1 MGAIATP
8 LKKLRSSPNWTKDRR
23 FRSTEPL
30 SLSQQL
36 KEKEKRV
43 FNFSE
48 TGKDLCFYLGE
59 GKKYNNKLLVN
70 IQLK

>member
-1 MGAIATP
+1 VGAIATP

-48 TGKDLCFYLGE
+48 TGKDCAF
-59 GKKYNNKLLVN
+59 
-70 IQLK
+70 I